1 MRVKVKRSYFKKVQ
15 KISILNELSLSGV
28 NLSEL
33 ARKYQISPVVFYKW
47 KKKITELVWMTRQ
60 ADEDRLRLD
69 REDQRSGE
77 LSLV

>member
-47 KKKITELVWMTRQ
+47 RKKITELVWMTRQ